1 MASFYCILH
10 MPVQFSVELA
20 DEAFECL
27 DFPVSYLDYVPI
39 LRQLIL
45 ELMVQDLLL
54 SKYNLKYF
62 VSFHDGVR
70 TSY

>member
-10 MPVQFSVELA
+10 LPVQFSVELA
-20 DEAFECL
+20 DGAFECL
-27 DFPVSYLDYVPI
+27 DYLPL
-39 LRQLIL
+39 LRQLVL